1 MNIFRSY
8 FLLVLFYFFLPLDKG
23 EDKNIMSMIP
33 PAESFAD
40 DQTTSS
46 DYCRVDNIVFKD
58 GEILTYKLY
67 YNINFIW
74 IGAGTVT
81 FKIYKG
87 GSRYYAEA
95 IGQTYGGYDWIFK
108 VRDTFQSVL
117 DASTLLPIQS
127 TRIVNEG
134 SYTKYD
140 RVNYMRN
147 SRLAESSMGKTRE
160 SAETEMITIDQCVH
174 DILSTMYAFR
184 NTPVES
190 LGSKITYEL
199 DMMLDRDK
207 YPITL
212 TFKGAE
218 NQTKIKGVGSFDTYL
233 FEPGL
238 IAGNVF
244 KKESG
249 MKIWVSR
256 DANKVPLMI
265 ESPISVGKI
274 KAILVSHKNLRHETL
289 GY

>member
-1 MNIFRSY
+1 MKTYRSY
-8 FLLVLFYFFLPLDKG
+8 LLLLFLSFF
-23 EDKNIMSMIP
+23 IP
-33 PAESFAD
+33 QEGTVEEYASLTPPSPD
-40 DQTTSS
+40 DPTELSS
-46 DYCRVDNIVFKD
+46 DYCRVSNNTFQD
-58 GEILTYKLY
+58 GETLTYKIY

-81 FKIYKG
+81 FKIDKHG
-87 GSRYYAEA
+87 NRYVAEA
-95 IGQTYGGYDWIFK
+95 IGKTYGGYDWVFK

-117 DASTLLPIQS
+117 DASTLLPIRS

-140 RVNYMRN
+140 QVTYMRN
-147 SRLAESSMGKTRE
+147 SRMAESVMGKSRQ
-160 SAETEMITIDQCVH
+160 SAEAKVISIDQCVH

-184 NTPVES
+184 NTPVTS
-190 LGSKITYEL
+190 LQDQSRYEL
-199 DMMLDRDK
+199 DMLLDRKK

-212 TFKGAE
+212 TYKGRE
-218 NQTKIKGVGSFDTYL
+218 DQTKIRGVGNLDTYL
-233 FEPGL
+233 FEPKL

-244 KKESG
+244 KEDSG

-256 DANKVPLMI
+256 DENKVPLMI

-274 KAILVSHKNLRHETL
+274 KAILVEHKNLRYETL

>member
-1 MNIFRSY
+1 MNIHKSY
-8 FLLVLFYFFLPLDKG
+8 ILLLFLYIFMPHESKEEQYAFPTVRATTDQ
-23 EDKNIMSMIP
+23 
-33 PAESFAD
+33 PAK
-40 DQTTSS
+40 TS
-46 DYCRVDNIVFKD
+46 DYCRVNNNTFQD
-58 GEILTYKLY
+58 GERLTYKIY

-81 FKIYKG
+81 FEIDRRG
-87 GSRYYAEA
+87 NRFHAEA
-95 IGQTYGGYDWIFK
+95 IGKTYGGYDWIFK

-117 DASTLLPIQS
+117 DANTLLPLES

-140 RVNYMRN
+140 HVTYMRN
-147 SRLAESSMGKTRE
+147 SRLATSVMGKTRQ
-160 SAETEMITIDQCVH
+160 SAESKVLSIDQCVH

-184 NTPVES
+184 NTPIES
-190 LGSKITYEL
+190 LASRSRYEL
-199 DMMLDRDK
+199 DMLLDRHN

-212 TFKGAE
+212 TYKGTE
-218 NQTKIKGVGSFDTYL
+218 DETKIKGVGSLDTYV
-233 FEPGL
+233 FEPKL

-244 KKESG
+244 KEESG

-256 DANKVPLMI
+256 DGNKVPLMI

-274 KAILVSHKNLRHETL
+274 KAILIDHKNLRYETL

>member
-8 FLLVLFYFFLPLDKG
+8 FLLVLFYFFLPIDRG
-23 EDKNIMSMIP
+23 EEKSVSSMKSL
-33 PAESFAD
+33 AESTAH
-40 DQTTSS
+40 QGSS
-46 DYCRVDNIVFKD
+46 NDYCRVNNTAFKD
-58 GEILTYKLY
+58 GETLTYKLY

-74 IGAGTVT
+74 IGAGTAT
-81 FKIYKG
+81 FKINKG

-95 IGQTYGGYDWIFK
+95 IGKTYGGYDWIFK
-108 VRDTFQSVL
+108 VRDTFHSVL

-147 SRLAESSMGKTRE
+147 SRLAESIMGKTRE
-160 SAETEMITIDQCVH
+160 SAETKMINIDQCVH

-190 LGSKITYEL
+190 LGTQPAYEL
-199 DMMLDRDK
+199 DMLLDRHK

-212 TFKGAE
+212 TYAGVEKQA
-218 NQTKIKGVGSFDTYL
+218 KIKGVGSFDTYV
-233 FEPGL
+233 FEPKL

-244 KKESG
+244 KNESG
-249 MKIWVSR
+249 MKIWVSK

-274 KAILVSHKNLRHETL
+274 KAILISHKNLRHETL

>member
-1 MNIFRSY
+1 MKTYGSY
-8 FLLVLFYFFLPLDKG
+8 LLLLLASFFIPQKG
-23 EDKNIMSMIP
+23 TVEEYAGLTP
-33 PAESFAD
+33 PRPD
-40 DQTTSS
+40 DPTELSS
-46 DYCRVDNIVFKD
+46 DYCRVNNNTFQD
-58 GEILTYKLY
+58 GETLTYKIY

-81 FKIYKG
+81 FKIDQHG
-87 GSRYYAEA
+87 NRFVAEA
-95 IGQTYGGYDWIFK
+95 IGKTFGGYDWIFK

-117 DASTLLPIQS
+117 DASTLLPIRS

-140 RVNYMRN
+140 QVTYMRN
-147 SRLAESSMGKTRE
+147 SRMAESVMGKSRQ
-160 SAETEMITIDQCVH
+160 SAEAKVISIDQCVH

-184 NTPVES
+184 NTPITS
-190 LGSKITYEL
+190 LQNQSRYEL
-199 DMMLDRDK
+199 DMLLDRKK

-212 TFKGAE
+212 TYKGRE
-218 NQTKIKGVGSFDTYL
+218 DQTKIKGVGNLDTHL
-233 FEPGL
+233 FEPKL

-244 KKESG
+244 KEDSG

-256 DANKVPLMI
+256 DENKVPLMI

-274 KAILVSHKNLRHETL
+274 KAILIEHKNLRYETL